1 MPRSVPGVQVDAF
14 PARPFGAHPPAV
26 VLDADGLSTLDR
38 QRIAAGM
45 NVVRVGG
52 EAVTALTGGS
62 ASTDLARAGDGHVIQ
77 PRLT

>member
-14 PARPFGAHPPAV
+14 PARPFGANPAAV

-38 QRIAAGM
+38 QRIAAEM

-52 EAVTALTGGS
+52 EAVTALTGG
-62 ASTDLARAGDGHVIQ
+62 L
-77 PRLT
+77 RLD